1 MQDDEE
7 DVEEIC
13 TPDVPSDTRSSPS
26 HGNQSVGT
34 FSANKLFN
42 MVDRPKR
49 RGRPRKYVDYGVF
62 CQDDQSAASTSS
74 TSNFSAGIK
83 VAVGANNA
91 KAFVPFPP
99 ERVRPLPTLKK
110 ESKKDE
116 TLNTYWQFVNKSNA
130 HLMNSDI
137 LGDSCSEERV
147 PAPTPNVSVDLL
159 KSDGSRKSDD
169 EVFRE
174 ANMEELSVKIDRC
187 PTSRREINKIV
198 GLHVA
203 DLNSKQ
209 QVKNRS
215 TAIQSKK
222 YITTGVE
229 VSPGAGY
236 LRCSNCKKWFSDEQT
251 LQEHSKDLIQCN
263 ICIRALPAGY
273 NNYERPFFCT
283 KQELQLHFRGKH
295 TKQYLEM
302 VAAKTGRPAGK
313 VVQLGRHNSA
323 KPDLNIW
330 VNKKAAKIG
339 PDAEALIKDPLP
351 TISVNS
357 PDSSNLATC
366 NFRQQTFQGNNFKVH
381 HAPEG
386 GWKQGQRMPYSSTTR
401 NGRFSVNAVRK
412 QAKSSFKAEPL
423 VGPVMLIAE
432 EESCTI
438 TEMEDESVS
447 SGAKDESQELSGKK
461 RGTSEKTA
469 ASSISVPSKRAKLP
483 PVAIMTKPINF
494 GKVNGIKLN
503 GKIIVGTPLQ
513 SFKVKV
519 NKTPDSL

>member
-1 MQDDEE
+1 MQDDDE

-13 TPDVPSDTRSSPS
+13 TPDLHVPSSDTRSSQS
-26 HGNQSVGT
+26 HVNQNVDT

-42 MVDRPKR
+42 MVERPKR

-62 CQDDQSAASTSS
+62 CQDDLSSPSTSS
-74 TSNFSAGIK
+74 KFNAGIK
-83 VAVGANNA
+83 VAVGANSA

-137 LGDSCSEERV
+137 LNCSQERV
-147 PAPTPNVSVDLL
+147 PGPSSSVSVDLL
-159 KSDGSRKSDD
+159 KSDGSQKSDD
-169 EVFRE
+169 EVIRE
-174 ANMEELSVKIDRC
+174 AKMKELTVKIDRC
-187 PTSRREINKIV
+187 PTSQRESNKVV

-203 DLNSKQ
+203 DLNSKK

-215 TAIQSKK
+215 TAIHSKK

-330 VNKKAAKIG
+330 VNKKASKIG

-357 PDSSNLATC
+357 PDPSNLSTC
-366 NFRQQTFQGNNFKVH
+366 NFREKTFQGNNFKVH

-412 QAKSSFKAEPL
+412 QAKSSVKAEPL
-423 VGPVMLIAE
+423 LGPVMMMPE

-438 TEMEDESVS
+438 TEMEEESVF
-447 SGAKDESQELSGKK
+447 SGVKHESLSDNSAKK
-461 RGTSEKTA
+461 REKSEDT
-469 ASSISVPSKRAKLP
+469 ASSICVPSKRAKP

-503 GKIIVGTPLQ
+503 GKMIVGTPLQ